1 MTQRPDGG
9 QQYPC
14 DTSCGFGAGI
24 SHRQWLAGLAMA
36 SLLDPDLDPD
46 YSGRHATYRAI
57 ADEAYAMADAMLC
70 AAAEKEE

>member
-24 SHRQWLAGLAMA
+24 SHRQWLAGMAMA
-36 SLLDPDLDPD
+36 SLLDPD
-46 YSGRHATYRAI
+46 YSAKHDTYRAI